1 MKIGYDEDNLKILQE
16 NLDEIKMVQYI
27 WGDKIVAYWK
37 GDKEFKR
44 PLWLAGFKGMEGTT
58 ALRRIQFI
66 LGKKF
71 LKPKDELG
79 LLVNKKE
86 FQSCWVA
93 SHLEKDW
100 DWRQGYVEKVRY
112 NVCIEFKDGSIFN
125 NGHNLSEDVAER
137 FAKPFTDFEEKQK
150 EVSKGKNL

>member
-1 MKIGYDEDNLKILQE
+1 MLKIGYNEDNLKILQE
-16 NLDEIKMVQYI
+16 NLDEIKMVRYI

-37 GDKEFKR
+37 GDKEFEK

-58 ALRRIQFI
+58 ALRRVQSI

-86 FQSCWVA
+86 FQSCWIA
-93 SHLEKDW
+93 SHLEKEW
-100 DWRQGYVEKVRY
+100 DWRQGYVEKERY

-125 NGHNLSEDVAER
+125 NGDNLSEDVAER
-137 FAKPFTDFEEKQK
+137 FCKPFTDFEEKHR
-150 EVSKGKNL
+150 GKSI